1 MDINNYC
8 LSRPVIDINIIQD
21 TINVINKIEQIRE
34 NYKFIMD
41 DVQLVLHPHV
51 DGDVIDVVKKIS

>member
-34 NYKFIMD
+34 NCKFIIDTLQIVTHPDVD
-41 DVQLVLHPHV
+41 DNAI
-51 DGDVIDVVKKIS
+51 DVIKAIG